1 MNQQQDSSDGG
12 VGRLFRDLKP
22 RSKHS
27 VATAIEATRHDG
39 LSGTLIIQIHTQA
52 DRPAEVYFTNAD
64 LRLVPAIG
72 IQ

>member
-1 MNQQQDSSDGG
+1 MQDQGNNDGG

-27 VATAIEATRHDG
+27 VATAIEATRHEG
-39 LSGTLIIQIHTQA
+39 LSGTLIIQIHAQA
-52 DRPAEVYFTNAD
+52 NKPAEVFFTNAD

-72 IQ
+72 LQ

>member
-1 MNQQQDSSDGG
+1 MNQQQDNDGG
-12 VGRLFRDLKP
+12 VGRLFRNLKP

-27 VATAIEATRHDG
+27 VATAVEATRHEG
-39 LSGTLIIQIHTQA
+39 LSGTLIIQIHAQA
-52 DRPAEVYFTNAD
+52 DKPAEVYFTNAD

>member
-1 MNQQQDSSDGG
+1 MNQQDSSDGG
-12 VGRLFRDLKP
+12 VGRLFRNLKP

-27 VATAIEATRHDG
+27 VATAIEAARHEG
-39 LSGTLIIQIHTQA
+39 LSGTLIIQIPAQA
-52 DRPAEVYFTNAD
+52 DKPAEAFFTNAD